1 MTDLTRHVRLVAV
14 AAGLSLANLTVP
26 TTAAADTVSFADKQL
41 VMVIGFAA
49 GGGTDLAGRL
59 IASYFSKYLPG
70 SPTIVVRNVP
80 GADGMT
86 AMNYVTQQT
95 GPDGLTIVM
104 GSSSQVDPMNYRKA
118 NAKYDP
124 TAFPIIGG
132 VGRGGSVLL
141 INKEAERKLY
151 DKSAPPAI
159 MGSNAALPRNA
170 MQMTVWGIE
179 YLGWNA
185 RWVVGYP
192 GTVEVISALERGEV
206 DMTAT
211 GNALQIQKLLA
222 GGKFKILAQSGN
234 LEGGKFVSRPDF
246 AGAPVFPNQMQ
257 GKIGEPQAEKA
268 FAYWTS
274 IMATEKW
281 IGLTPGTPKA
291 IVQTYRDTFQRI
303 AADPEF
309 VEQGKKISEDFSP
322 MPGDDVE
329 LLIKTLAAT
338 PTEALAFTSELMQ
351 KQGLRAGK

>member
-1 MTDLTRHVRLVAV
+1 MSFVRRIQT
-14 AAGLSLANLTVP
+14 AAMAASLSLVTVALP
-26 TTAAADTVSFADKQL
+26 TAAVADTVSFGDKQL

-59 IASYFSKYLPG
+59 IANYFSKYLPG
-70 SPTIVVRNVP
+70 TPTIVVRNVP

-104 GSSSQVDPMNYRKA
+104 GSSSQVDPLNYRKA

-124 TAFPIIGG
+124 TAFPIVGG

-151 DKSAPPAI
+151 DKAAPPAI

-211 GNALQIQKLLA
+211 SNALQIQKLLA
-222 GGKFKILAQSGN
+222 GGKFKVLTQSGN
-234 LEGGKFVSRPDF
+234 LEGGKFVARPEF
-246 AGAPVFPNQMQ
+246 GEAPVFPTQMQ
-257 GKIGEPQAEKA
+257 GKIRDAEAGKA

-281 IGLTPGTPKA
+281 VGLTPGTPKA
-291 IVQTYRDTFQRI
+291 IVQTYRETFEKI

-309 VEQGKKISEDFSP
+309 LDHGKKISEDFSP
-322 MPGDDVE
+322 MPGNDVE
-329 LLIKTLAAT
+329 LLIKTLADT
-338 PTEALAFTSELMQ
+338 PTEALEFTSQLMQ
-351 KQGLRAGK
+351 KQGLRTAK